1 MAKWMISAKK
11 ADFAK
16 IAETFRIDPV
26 IARIIRNRD
35 IVGDKE
41 IDLFLHGTLDNLH
54 EPRLLYDMEKA
65 VAFMLSKIEEG
76 VAVRIIGDYDID
88 GICAAYI
95 LLRGLRFC
103 GASVDTVIPHR
114 IRDGYGLNDHLIEEA
129 HQEGIDTIITC
140 DNGIAAAEQIAYA
153 KELGMSVIVTDHH
166 EVPYEVAEN
175 GKRSEILP
183 PAVAVIDPKQ
193 EKCDYPFDGI
203 CGAVVAYKFVQVLT
217 EEAIRKIPRMAGYGA
232 GQSDTAGP
240 ADMDGRAAFAE
251 RTGAA
256 NASDMEAAR
265 KELLAELLEFAA
277 FATVGDVME
286 LRDENRILV
295 KYGLRQ
301 IAHTKNL
308 GLKAL
313 LEVNGLQD
321 KPLSAY
327 HIGFV
332 LGPCLNATGRLDTA
346 KKALQMFE
354 SGDFAQA
361 VTIAGELK
369 ELNDSRKE
377 MTRQGAEQAA
387 AMIES
392 GPFKSDRV
400 LVIYLP
406 DCHES
411 LAGIIAGRIKEKY
424 HKPVFVLT
432 KGEEGVKGSG
442 RSIETYHMYEEMTLC
457 KHLFTRYGGHKMAA
471 GLSMPEENIEEF
483 RLALNRNCRLS
494 DEDFIEKILIDV
506 PMPLSYI
513 RMDFVRQLQVL
524 EPFGN
529 GNAKPVFARKDI
541 HILHGRILGKNENVG
556 KYRIQDE
563 EGNLFEMIY
572 FGDLPKWHAF
582 LEETFGRKEREKL
595 YREGSREIVIQMV
608 YYPDINVYQGKES
621 LQIVMQDY
629 CAADGG
635 RKV

>member
-1 MAKWMISAKK
+1 MAKWMVSAKK

-35 IVGDKE
+35 IVGDEE
-41 IDLFLHGTLDNLH
+41 INLFLHGTLENLH

-65 VAFMLSKIEEG
+65 VAFMLSKIAEG
-76 VAVRIIGDYDID
+76 AYVRIIGDYDID
-88 GICAAYI
+88 GVCAAYI

-114 IRDGYGLNDHLIEEA
+114 IKDGYGLNDHLIEEA

-166 EVPYEVAEN
+166 EVPYEMTED
-175 GKRSEILP
+175 GKRKEILP
-183 PAVAVIDPKQ
+183 PAEAVIDPKQ
-193 EKCDYPFDGI
+193 ERCGYPFDGI

-217 EEAIRKIPRMAGYGA
+217 EEAVRQISRQTGYGA
-232 GQSDTAGP
+232 GQTDTAG
-240 ADMDGRAAFAE
+240 RS
-251 RTGAA
+251 GAG
-256 NASDMEAAR
+256 NAQDMEAVR

-295 KYGLRQ
+295 KYGLQQ

-354 SGDFAQA
+354 SGHFAQA
-361 VTIAGELK
+361 VTIAAELK

-377 MTRQGAEQAA
+377 MTLQGAEQAA

-392 GPFKSDRV
+392 GPLKNDRV

-442 RSIETYHMYEEMTLC
+442 RSIETYHMYEELTLC

-483 RLALNRNCRLS
+483 RQTLNRNCRLS

-529 GNAKPVFARKDI
+529 GNSKPVFARKNI

-572 FGDLPKWHAF
+572 FGDLPEWHAF
-582 LEETFGRKEREKL
+582 LEEAFGKKEREKL
-595 YREGSREIVIQMV
+595 YHEGSREIVIQMA

-629 CAADGG
+629 A
-635 RKV
+635 K

>member
-1 MAKWMISAKK
+1 MAKWMVSAKK

-35 IVGDKE
+35 IVGDEE
-41 IDLFLHGTLDNLH
+41 INLFLHGTLENLH

-65 VAFMLSKIEEG
+65 VAFMLSKIAEG
-76 VAVRIIGDYDID
+76 AYVRIIGDYDID
-88 GICAAYI
+88 GVCAAYI

-114 IRDGYGLNDHLIEEA
+114 IKDGYGLNDHLIEEA

-166 EVPYEVAEN
+166 EVPYEMTED
-175 GKRSEILP
+175 GKRKEILP
-183 PAVAVIDPKQ
+183 PAEAVIDPKQ
-193 EKCDYPFDGI
+193 ERCGYPFDGI

-217 EEAIRKIPRMAGYGA
+217 EEAVRQIFRQTGYGA
-232 GQSDTAGP
+232 GQTDTAG
-240 ADMDGRAAFAE
+240 RS
-251 RTGAA
+251 GAG
-256 NASDMEAAR
+256 NAQDMEAVR

-295 KYGLRQ
+295 KYGLQQ

-354 SGDFAQA
+354 SGHFAQA
-361 VTIAGELK
+361 VTIAAELK

-377 MTRQGAEQAA
+377 MTLQGAEQAA

-392 GPFKSDRV
+392 GPLKNDRV

-442 RSIETYHMYEEMTLC
+442 RSIETYHMYEELTLC

-483 RLALNRNCRLS
+483 RQTLNRNCRLS

-529 GNAKPVFARKDI
+529 GNSKPVFARKNI

-572 FGDLPKWHAF
+572 FGDLPEWHAF
-582 LEETFGRKEREKL
+582 LEEAFGKKEREKL
-595 YREGSREIVIQMV
+595 YHEGSREIVIQMA

-629 CAADGG
+629 A
-635 RKV
+635 K

>member
-1 MAKWMISAKK
+1 MAKWMVSAKK

-16 IAETFRIDPV
+16 IAETFQIDPV

-35 IVGDKE
+35 IVGEEE
-41 IDLFLHGTLDNLH
+41 INLFLNGTLEDLH

-65 VAFMLSKIEEG
+65 VAFMLSEMEAGAFI
-76 VAVRIIGDYDID
+76 RIIGDYDID
-88 GICAAYI
+88 GVCATYI

-103 GASVDTVIPHR
+103 GAKADTVIPHR
-114 IRDGYGLNDHLIEEA
+114 VKDGYGLNEHLIEEA
-129 HQEGIDTIITC
+129 HRDGIRTIITC

-153 KELGMSVIVTDHH
+153 GELGMHVIVTDHH
-166 EVPYEVAEN
+166 EVPYEEAED
-175 GKRSEILP
+175 GTRKELLP
-183 PAVAVIDPKQ
+183 PAEAVIDPKQ
-193 EKCDYPFDGI
+193 EKCGYPFDGI
-203 CGAVVAYKFVQVLT
+203 CGAAVAYKFVQVLT
-217 EEAIRKIPRMAGYGA
+217 EEYIKRLPDQAGE
-232 GQSDTAGP
+232 
-240 ADMDGRAAFAE
+240 RAKE
-251 RTGAA
+251 VRQ
-256 NASDMEAAR
+256 
-265 KELLAELLEFAA
+265 ELLMELLEFAA

-295 KYGLRQ
+295 RYGLRQ
-301 IAHTKNL
+301 IAHTKNT

-313 LEVNGLQD
+313 LEVNGLQG
-321 KPLSAY
+321 KTLSAY

-346 KKALQMFE
+346 LKALQMFE
-354 SGDFAQA
+354 SADYAQA

-377 MTRQGAEQAA
+377 MTRQGTERACD
-387 AMIES
+387 MIEH
-392 GPFKSDRV
+392 GRLREDKV
-400 LVIYLP
+400 LVVYLP

-411 LAGIIAGRIKEKY
+411 LAGIIAGRIREKF

-432 KGEEGVKGSG
+432 KGEDGVKGSG
-442 RSIETYHMYEEMTLC
+442 RSIEAYHMYEEMSLC

-483 RLALNRNCRLS
+483 RRTLNENCRLS
-494 DEDFIEKILIDV
+494 GEDFKEKLIIDV

-529 GNAKPVFARKDI
+529 GNAKPVFARKNI
-541 HILHGRILGKNENVG
+541 RILQGRLLGKNENVG

-563 EGNLFEMIY
+563 EGNFYEMIY
-572 FGDLPKWHAF
+572 FGDLPAWHAF
-582 LEETFGRKEREKL
+582 LDETFGERERMRL
-595 YREGSREIVIQMV
+595 YREGKCGIVIQMA

-635 RKV
+635 RKVEI

>member
-1 MAKWMISAKK
+1 MAKWMVSAKK

-35 IVGDKE
+35 IVGDEE
-41 IDLFLHGTLDNLH
+41 INLFLHGTLENLH

-65 VAFMLSKIEEG
+65 VAFMLSKIAEG
-76 VAVRIIGDYDID
+76 AYVRIIGDYDID
-88 GICAAYI
+88 GVCAAYI

-114 IRDGYGLNDHLIEEA
+114 IKDGYGLNDHLIEEA

-166 EVPYEVAEN
+166 EVPYEMTED
-175 GKRSEILP
+175 GKRKEILP
-183 PAVAVIDPKQ
+183 PAEAVIDPKQ
-193 EKCDYPFDGI
+193 ERCGYPFDGI

-217 EEAIRKIPRMAGYGA
+217 EEAVRQISRQTGYGA
-232 GQSDTAGP
+232 GQTDTAG
-240 ADMDGRAAFAE
+240 RS
-251 RTGAA
+251 GAG
-256 NASDMEAAR
+256 NAQDMEAVR

-295 KYGLRQ
+295 KYGLQQ

-354 SGDFAQA
+354 SGHFAQA
-361 VTIAGELK
+361 VTIAAELK

-377 MTRQGAEQAA
+377 MTLQGAEQAA

-392 GPFKSDRV
+392 GPLKNDRV

-442 RSIETYHMYEEMTLC
+442 RSIETYHMYEELTLC
-457 KHLFTRYGGHKMAA
+457 KHLFTRYGEHKMAA

-483 RLALNRNCRLS
+483 RQTLNRNCRLS

-529 GNAKPVFARKDI
+529 GNSKPVFARKNI

-572 FGDLPKWHAF
+572 FGDLPEWHAF
-582 LEETFGRKEREKL
+582 LEEAFGKKEREKL
-595 YREGSREIVIQMV
+595 YHEGSREIVIQMA

-629 CAADGG
+629 A
-635 RKV
+635 K